1 MSILCLQDF
10 CYESE
15 VNCSDSSQQ
24 SFGQS
29 LQIIKRYNIIIIHY
43 NPFLLT
49 SVGYMLMN
57 NDIVELVTF
66 IEDIQ
71 SHMGLQ
77 RHWLIMTTTTIN
89 DEEIC
94 FFLRIPKPSDFFLNL
109 E

>member
-1 MSILCLQDF
+1 MSILCPQDF

-15 VNCSDSSQQ
+15 VNCSDSSRQ

-29 LQIIKRYNIIIIHY
+29 FQIIKRYNIIIIHY

-57 NDIVELVTF
+57 NDIVELVTITF

-71 SHMGLQ
+71 SHIGLQ
-77 RHWLIMTTTTIN
+77 RHWFIMTTN
-89 DEEIC
+89 YYHQ
-94 FFLRIPKPSDFFLNL
+94 
-109 E
+109 